1 MNEKT
6 LVSICIPA
14 YRRTVYLKR
23 LLNSVSTQTFKDFEV
38 IVTDDSPE
46 TEVEELCKQY
56 ESNFKLFY
64 KKNIPALGTPANWNE
79 AIKHANGEWIKLMH
93 DDDWFASEMS
103 LELFTKETAQ
113 NKKFI
118 FSAYNNMFENNGSA
132 QRKSFPTQW
141 RQRII
146 KNPLTLLNTN
156 VIGPPSVT
164 LIHRSI
170 TEQYDT
176 NMKWRVDID
185 FYIRLLKNEK
195 TFSYINTP
203 MINVGISDSQVTNS
217 CINQPE
223 VELPE
228 GLLLLIKYGAEP
240 LKNILV
246 YDAWWRIIRN
256 VGVRGQKDI
265 KHYTT
270 YQEWPAV
277 ILHMVNQ
284 QSKILSSVLKIGVF
298 SKFFMFLSYL
308 ANQRYLKQYK

>member
-1 MNEKT
+1 MQPFI
-6 LVSICIPA
+6 SICIAA
-14 YRRTVYLKR
+14 YNRTSFLKR
-23 LLNSVSTQTFKDFEV
+23 LLDSIQRQTFKNFEV
-38 IVTDDSPE
+38 IVTDDSPGK
-46 TEVEELCKQY
+46 EVDELCKQF

-64 KKNIPALGTPANWNE
+64 KKNTPAMGTPANWNE

-93 DDDWFASEMS
+93 DDDWFANENC
-103 LELFTKETAQ
+103 LELFAKATAE
-113 NKKFI
+113 NNKFI
-118 FSAYNNMFENNGSA
+118 FSAYHNVFENSGSTE
-132 QRKSFPTQW
+132 QKLFPSHW
-141 RQRII
+141 RPRII
-146 KNPLTLLNTN
+146 KNPVTLLNTN

-203 MINVGISDSQVTNS
+203 LINVGISDSQVTNS

-228 GLLLLIKYGAEP
+228 GLLLLIKYGVEP
-240 LKNILV
+240 LRNILV

-256 VGVRGQKDI
+256 VGVRGRNDLE
-265 KHYTT
+265 HYTT
-270 YQEWPAV
+270 YSEWPAV
-277 ILHMVNQ
+277 IVHMVNQ
-284 QSKILSSVLKIGVF
+284 QSKILPAVLKIGVF